1 MILLGADPLS
11 QFLNRS
17 AAIPFAWGRHD
28 CLLWLADWIAE
39 RHGIDPASELRG
51 KYSTMLQAARIV
63 REAGGVARLVD
74 ISTRALGI
82 SRATPG
88 APNAWRKR
96 GDIAVVTVGGEGGQH
111 FGNAAGAILL
121 SGSAA
126 LICEAGL
133 VMPRLADVDVIAAW
147 RV

>member
-1 MILLGADPLS
+1 MFLIGTDPLTR
-11 QFLNRS
+11 FLNR
-17 AAIPFAWGRHD
+17 AAATPFAWGRHD

-39 RHGIDPASELRG
+39 RRGLDPASELRG
-51 KYSTMLQAARIV
+51 RYSTMLQAARIV
-63 REAGGVARLVD
+63 REAGGVERLVD
-74 ISTRALGI
+74 ITTRAMGL

-88 APNAWRKR
+88 AR
-96 GDIAVVTVGGEGGQH
+96 GDIAVIRVGGEGGQH

-121 SGSAA
+121 GGSAA